1 MKTIGIAGGGKMGA
15 SIFNMLCKY
24 NHFSLIW
31 YVRSNSEKAQNLHSR
46 KLKRQLKN
54 GLLSLKEFESC
65 SLKQVIT
72 PNIEDLK
79 DCDFI
84 IETISE
90 DKNQKNQLIQ
100 NLLSLTRSSCI
111 IASNTSS
118 ININLLANQQNLQRM
133 AGLHFF
139 YPAEMKNIV
148 ELISS
153 DYTSDHTINQ
163 IKSFLKSIERNY
175 LHQTTPDAFL
185 LNRIMLKIQL
195 GYFKLSRSQGY
206 TFKQIDSIV
215 NEYMFSP
222 GVFETMDTIGID
234 LIYKS
239 ARNYI
244 GMDENDEDYQPLM
257 TYLEEC
263 ISDNRLGVKTGI
275 GFINYNTDVPNVKI
289 TGIEKQHLLNSL
301 ITCWNNALLWAKN
314 NSNFSSDELEFAL
327 NEYLSTDIKNWNILI

>member
-1 MKTIGIAGGGKMGA
+1 MNIIGIAGGGKMGS
-15 SIFNMLCKY
+15 SIFNMLCNY

-31 YVRSNSEKAQNLHSR
+31 YLRSNSEKAQNLHFR

-54 GLLSLKEFESC
+54 GLLSQKEFESY

-72 PNIEDLK
+72 TNIEDLK

-90 DKNQKNQLIQ
+90 DKIQKTHLIHT
-100 NLLSLTRSSCI
+100 LFSFTRSSCI

-118 ININLLANQQNLQRM
+118 ININLLASRQNLQRM

-139 YPAEMKNIV
+139 YPAELTNIT

-153 DYTSDHTINQ
+153 DYTTEHTINQ
-163 IKSFLKSIERNY
+163 IKTFLKSIGRNY
-175 LHQTTPDAFL
+175 LHQNTPEAFL

-195 GYFKLSRSQGY
+195 GYFMLSRSQGY
-206 TFKQIDSIV
+206 TFKQIDSVV
-215 NEYMFSP
+215 NDHLFSP
-222 GVFETMDTIGID
+222 GVFETMDKIGID
-234 LIYKS
+234 LIYN
-239 ARNYI
+239 AACNYI

-263 ISDNRLGVKTGI
+263 ISDNKLGVKTGV
-275 GFINYNTDVPNVKI
+275 GFINYNTDEPNVKI
-289 TGIEKQHLLNSL
+289 TGKEKQHLLKSL
-301 ITCWNNALLWAKN
+301 IICLNNALLWAKN